1 MQHYTYS
8 FILYL
13 IITLLTESIVV
24 FLLLRKFLKVEKQQ
38 LSNKEIL
45 SATIFASSLTMPYV
59 WFIFPYLISNFI
71 IAIWISEIFVVI
83 IEMTF
88 YKIFIRLSWK
98 NALLISF
105 LANLMSFG
113 LGKFLHYLFGNS

>member
-13 IITLLTESIVV
+13 IITLLTESVVV

-45 SATIFASSLTMPYV
+45 PATIFASSLTMPYV

-98 NALLISF
+98 HALLISF

>member
-24 FLLLRKFLKVEKQQ
+24 FLLLRKFFKVEKQQ

-71 IAIWISEIFVVI
+71 IAIWISEIFVVFV
-83 IEMTF
+83 EMIF
-88 YKIFIRLSWK
+88 YKTYIRLTWK
-98 NALLISF
+98 NAFLISF
-105 LANLMSFG
+105 VANLISFG
-113 LGKFLHYLFGNS
+113 LGKFLHYLFGHS